1 MTRQE
6 QQELEKKALDQFISG
21 KSLFG
26 KDGAFAPMLK
36 SFIEKALASEMECH
50 LNDDERSKGN
60 KRNGKGKKTIK
71 SGFGTFAIETP
82 QDRHSSFEPTLV
94 KKRQS
99 ILADNLS
106 DKIIGLYGL
115 GMSYRDISSHIKE
128 LYDTDISHTVLSQI
142 TDRVLPDVKAWQN
155 RPLESLYCIVW
166 LDAMHYK
173 VKVDGKI
180 VHKALYNILGINT
193 EGQKEILGIYLSES
207 EGANFWLQVLTD
219 LNNRGLKDIL
229 IACTDNLKGFT
240 NAILSVFPKAEVQ
253 LCIVHQIRNSLKYIA
268 SKDQKEFMKDLKKVY
283 RATNKD
289 VAQDELDKLS
299 DKWQERYPV
308 VIQSWQNNWEHLSQ
322 YFKYTAPIRKIIYTT
337 NAVEG
342 YHRQV
347 RKVTKTKGAFTNDM
361 ALLKLVY
368 LAKMNIQKKW
378 TSPLHNWSTT
388 IQQLYIIF
396 EDRIDLDIGRTQPIR
411 IADARSHSQN
421 SRKQVSTDLEMDKRK

>member
-1 MTRQE
+1 MTTKE
-6 QQELEKKALDQFISG
+6 QQELEKKALEQFMSG

-36 SFIEKALASEMECH
+36 NFIEKALESEMECH
-50 LNDDERSKGN
+50 LDEQERSKGN
-60 KRNGKGKKTIK
+60 KRNGKGRKTIK
-71 SGFGTFAIETP
+71 SGFGSFDIETP
-82 QDRHSSFEPTLV
+82 QDRQSSFEPELV

-128 LYDTDISHTVLSQI
+128 MYDTDISHTVLSQI
-142 TDRVLPDVKAWQN
+142 TDRIIPDVKAWQH
-155 RPLESLYCIVW
+155 RPLEPLYCIVW

-173 VKVDGKI
+173 VKVEGKI
-180 VHKALYNILGINT
+180 VHKALYNILGINKN
-193 EGQKEILGIYLSES
+193 GQKEILGIYLSES

-219 LNNRGLKDIL
+219 LNNRGLQDIL

-240 NAILSVFPKAEVQ
+240 SAILSVFPKAEVQ
-253 LCIVHQIRNSLKYIA
+253 LCIVHQIRNSLKYVA
-268 SKDQKEFMKDLKKVY
+268 SKDQKEFMRDLKLVY
-283 RATNKD
+283 RATNKEI
-289 VAQDELDKLS
+289 AEDELIKLEE
-299 DKWQERYPV
+299 KWGAKYPV
-308 VIQSWQNNWEHLSQ
+308 VMQSWKNNWEHLSQ

-368 LAKMNIQKKW
+368 LATMNIQKKW

-396 EDRIDLDIGRTQPIR
+396 EDRIDLDIGRTQPAR
-411 IADARSHSQN
+411 VADARSHSKI
-421 SRKQVSTDLEMDKRK
+421 SRKQVSNDFEMDKK